1 MEKWKKRAI
10 DLLSSIALGSDD
22 NPSVIPQFPQK
33 TEISER
39 ESRTLPRAHPEKHG
53 ISSKR
58 LYNMLCE
65 LEGEMRSNIHSI
77 ILLADGEVI
86 MEASRDGYDG
96 SMYHL
101 SHSMSKTVTGMA
113 VGLLVDD
120 GLLSTDMRL
129 VDVLPGYAYKDK
141 RFEDI
146 TVAHLLS
153 MSAGVTFNEAG
164 AVTDLAWTESFFASG
179 LKFNPGTKFLYNSMN
194 SYILARIVTK
204 VSGKSLLELV
214 VERIFEPLEITN
226 YFWEIG
232 PEGVYKG
239 GWGLYLSAES
249 WAKLGELIRCS
260 GEWRGHRVL
269 SCEWVK
275 RTVMTRTSAPREDG
289 SFDYG
294 YHIWCGRECDE
305 ILFNGML
312 GQNVW
317 IHPKN
322 KLVCVILSGNNEL
335 FANSPSVEIVRKY
348 LSTEIRDTLHRRD
361 YRVLRQKEHSF
372 FASRRFVRPAER
384 HRGILYWLGIRRDG
398 GLDGRFEG
406 LVGSYSFAHNNAGIL
421 PLIVRAF
428 NNNLGSSIRRIAFR
442 EGDDSLTMVV
452 LDGGVEYKLNIGL
465 YEYIENVI
473 DVCGDKF
480 LVNAVCEARET
491 AEGAPI
497 YRIELCFP
505 EMPNTRMIEITRL
518 GPDRISMKLSELPN
532 HRIIEALV
540 EKATSGAVVGF
551 IADLLERRFGEGFIE
566 KKLEE
571 TFSPTLVGADE
582 SREGYD
588 RIVEDEERRRREES
602 KIVKMIRGVVNRF
615 FKEDEE
621 KAGEGEPKPERGKFP
636 LSSILGLFKK

>member
-77 ILLADGEVI
+77 ILLADGEVV

-129 VDVLPGYAYKDK
+129 VDILPGYAYKDK

-249 WAKLGELIRCS
+249 WAKLGELIR
-260 GEWRGHRVL
+260 
-269 SCEWVK
+269 
-275 RTVMTRTSAPREDG
+275 
-289 SFDYG
+289 
-294 YHIWCGRECDE
+294 
-305 ILFNGML
+305 
-312 GQNVW
+312 
-317 IHPKN
+317 
-322 KLVCVILSGNNEL
+322 
-335 FANSPSVEIVRKY
+335 
-348 LSTEIRDTLHRRD
+348 
-361 YRVLRQKEHSF
+361 
-372 FASRRFVRPAER
+372 
-384 HRGILYWLGIRRDG
+384 
-398 GLDGRFEG
+398 
-406 LVGSYSFAHNNAGIL
+406 
-421 PLIVRAF
+421 
-428 NNNLGSSIRRIAFR
+428 
-442 EGDDSLTMVV
+442 
-452 LDGGVEYKLNIGL
+452 YK
-465 YEYIENVI
+465 
-473 DVCGDKF
+473 
-480 LVNAVCEARET
+480 
-491 AEGAPI
+491 
-497 YRIELCFP
+497 
-505 EMPNTRMIEITRL
+505 
-518 GPDRISMKLSELPN
+518 
-532 HRIIEALV
+532 
-540 EKATSGAVVGF
+540 
-551 IADLLERRFGEGFIE
+551 
-566 KKLEE
+566 KK
-571 TFSPTLVGADE
+571 
-582 SREGYD
+582 
-588 RIVEDEERRRREES
+588 
-602 KIVKMIRGVVNRF
+602 
-615 FKEDEE
+615 
-621 KAGEGEPKPERGKFP
+621 
-636 LSSILGLFKK
+636 